1 MQAAPKAI
9 GQVPYRPRYPRNKS
23 LHPSQPL
30 PRPYSLARARGSFF
44 SFLVVAAVTLTP
56 LALLQLSL
64 QAYLTQSSYRAV
76 RLKAQIEEEKSVQEK
91 LRVNVTEM
99 SSPERV
105 QKVAIEKLSMTYPAE
120 INFISLPEEQTSPTS
135 FARLPKEEVGR

>member
-30 PRPYSLARARGSFF
+30 PRSSSLAGARGSFF
-44 SFLVVAAVTLTP
+44 SFLVVASIVLTP
-56 LALLQLSL
+56 LALVQLSL

-76 RLKAQIEEEKSVQEK
+76 RLKAQIEEEKSAQEK
-91 LRVNVTEM
+91 LQIKITEM

-105 QKVAIEKLSMTYPAE
+105 QKIAIEKLSMAYPAE
-120 INFISLPEEQTSPTS
+120 INFISLPDEQTSPTS
-135 FARLPKEEVGR
+135 FARLPKEEVNR